1 MKITRE
7 KLKQIIKEELEANI
21 DESILGKISRAVRG
35 VKTID
40 TDDLEA
46 VDAHQAKMVE
56 KMLEVLKY
64 ASGRGPEPD
73 MKEINKLLRNASES
87 PNLTADGREVREA
100 YAVDGQGSSHP
111 FTRGNKVFDF
121 LVAYT
126 QGYFDQPLYY
136 NKEIDLYYELTAKGS
151 MPRVQD
157 LEVFVQ
163 KFGTNRKVPIRMYGT
178 YGDGYY
184 GPKRPFQGIK
194 NRNKFL
200 TRIRDGLKDPFRRVG
215 GDEMTRNLDNYLTR
229 MQGKEGAKYL
239 SR

>member
-1 MKITRE
+1 MKIT
-7 KLKQIIKEELEANI
+7 KTQLKQIVKEELDAGIEEGI
-21 DESILGKISRAVRG
+21 FGKISRAVRG

-46 VDAHQAKMVE
+46 VDAHQAKMIE
-56 KMLEVLKY
+56 KVQEIAKY

-73 MKEINKLLRNASES
+73 IKEIEKLLRNASES

-136 NKEIDLYYELTAKGS
+136 NKEIDLYYELIVNGTK
-151 MPRVQD
+151 PRVQD
-157 LEVFVQ
+157 LEVFVK
-163 KFGTNRKVPIRMYGT
+163 KFGTNRKVPIRMYKT
-178 YGDGYY
+178 FGDGYY
-184 GPKRPFQGIK
+184 GPKRPFQGSQ

-200 TRIRDGLKDPFRRVG
+200 TRIRDHLNDPFRRVG

-229 MQGKEGAKYL
+229 MMGKEGAKYL

>member
-7 KLKQIIKEELEANI
+7 KLKQIIKEELEANM

-40 TDDLEA
+40 TNDLEA
-46 VDAHQAKMVE
+46 VDAHQAKMIE
-56 KMLEVLKY
+56 KVLEVAKY

-73 MKEINKLLRNASES
+73 MKEIKKLLRDASES
-87 PNLTADGREVREA
+87 PDLTADGDEVREA
-100 YAVDGQGSSHP
+100 YGISSTQTHP
-111 FTRGNKVFDF
+111 FTGGNKVFDF

-136 NKEIDLYYELTAKGS
+136 NKEIDLYYDLIVKGTK
-151 MPRVQD
+151 PRVQD

-163 KFGTNRKVPIRMYGT
+163 KTGTNYKVPIYSYKT
-178 YGDGYY
+178 FGDGYY
-184 GPKRPFQGIK
+184 GPKRPFRGIE

-200 TRIRDGLKDPFRRVG
+200 TRIRDDLKDPFRRVG

-229 MQGKEGAKYL
+229 MMGKEGAKYL